1 MKVRSGSTGEKK
13 GQAYQMMLPQRKIQ
27 RRQPCRQKA
36 KLIAVLCTVA
46 LLAPRLSAA
55 ATETGTIQNN
65 TAEADAMQAARET
78 DNIRAQY
85 EEYNARFAAVEH
97 RNDITEKGFE
107 IVDIHIFPVQYE
119 IDRQKEMETELVRQ
133 MKAEPEADVRDLKM
147 NMEAPMLMIPAYDK
161 TYHRLALF
169 FVDQEDRIVYKT
181 DRFETNSCVL
191 GQMQQPIQD
200 LVSVAFQDLNGD
212 SLTDILLITSCD
224 VGEGRKYRIGDVL
237 FQDTEG
243 LIFYRDYR
251 ISDKINRFGM
261 NQNTDSITAFVRDGY
276 STEFL
281 YTAVTLSELLQHN
294 FQIITEQCHTRT
306 FGKLGKLQV
315 VPGTYRIADYDVFM
329 VYLVNEQDYILSAL
343 QPMGDYDNLY
353 ALKGINCRD
362 IDGDGLKDIIVL
374 ARYSYEDEEHKL
386 AVVSDY
392 SIYYQRT
399 GGFSVDTEI
408 KKQYPCSEEDTMQSV
423 VEKARA
429 YWGWKTEDDT
439 DIDR

>member
-1 MKVRSGSTGEKK
+1 MSS
-13 GQAYQMMLPQRKIQ
+13 AD
-27 RRQPCRQKA
+27 RRTAGFLAGICGA
-36 KLIAVLCTVA
+36 ALIVQCA
-46 LLAPRLSAA
+46 LFGVSQISAA
-55 ATETGTIQNN
+55 GTVMA
-65 TAEADAMQAARET
+65 AENAERENSYGENG
-78 DNIRAQY
+78 NIRTLY

-97 RNDITEKGFE
+97 REDIAKNGFE
-107 IVDIHIFPVQYE
+107 TVDVHIFPVQYE
-119 IDRQKEMETELVRQ
+119 IGRQKEMETELVRQ
-133 MKAEPEADVRDLKM
+133 MKADPDADVKELKM
-147 NMEAPMLMIPAYDK
+147 NLEAPVLMIPAYDT
-161 TYHRLALF
+161 TYNRLALF
-169 FVDQEDRIVYKT
+169 FADEDGWIVYKT

-191 GQMQQPIQD
+191 GQMRQPEQK

-212 SLTDILLITSCD
+212 TLTDIILITSCEIGGD
-224 VGEGRKYRIGDVL
+224 QKYRIGDVL

-281 YTAVTLSELLQHN
+281 YTAVTLQELLRHG
-294 FQIITEQCHTRT
+294 FQIITEQCYSRT

-315 VPGTYRIADYDVFM
+315 VPGTYHIADYDVFM

-362 IDGDGLKDIIVL
+362 IDGDGLKDIVVL
-374 ARYSYEDEEHKL
+374 AKYSYEDEEHQL
-386 AVVSDY
+386 AVKSDY

-399 GGFSVDTEI
+399 GGFSADTEI
-408 KKQYPCSEEDTMQSV
+408 KKRYPCSEEDTMQVV
-423 VEKARA
+423 VERARA
-429 YWGWKTEDDT
+429 YWGWKTEDD
-439 DIDR
+439 

>member
-1 MKVRSGSTGEKK
+1 MSS
-13 GQAYQMMLPQRKIQ
+13 AD
-27 RRQPCRQKA
+27 RRTARFLAGICGA
-36 KLIAVLCTVA
+36 ALIVQCA
-46 LLAPRLSAA
+46 LFGVSQISAA
-55 ATETGTIQNN
+55 GTVMA
-65 TAEADAMQAARET
+65 AENAERENSYGENG
-78 DNIRAQY
+78 NIRTLY

-97 RNDITEKGFE
+97 REDIAKNGFE
-107 IVDIHIFPVQYE
+107 TVDVHIFPVQYE
-119 IDRQKEMETELVRQ
+119 IGRQKEMETELVRQ
-133 MKAEPEADVRDLKM
+133 MKADPDADVKELKM
-147 NMEAPMLMIPAYDK
+147 NLEAPVLMIPAYDT
-161 TYHRLALF
+161 TYNRLALF
-169 FVDQEDRIVYKT
+169 FADEDGWIVYKT

-191 GQMQQPIQD
+191 GQMRQPEQE

-212 SLTDILLITSCD
+212 TLTDIILITSCEIGGD
-224 VGEGRKYRIGDVL
+224 QKYRIGDVL

-281 YTAVTLSELLQHN
+281 YTAVTLQELLRHG
-294 FQIITEQCHTRT
+294 FQIITEQCYSRT

-315 VPGTYRIADYDVFM
+315 VPGTYHIADYDVFM

-362 IDGDGLKDIIVL
+362 IDGDGLKDIVVL
-374 ARYSYEDEEHKL
+374 AKYSYEDEEHQL
-386 AVVSDY
+386 AVKSDY

-399 GGFSVDTEI
+399 GGFSADTEI
-408 KKQYPCSEEDTMQSV
+408 KKRYPCSEEDTMQVV
-423 VEKARA
+423 VERARA
-429 YWGWKTEDDT
+429 YWGWKTEDD
-439 DIDR
+439 

>member
-1 MKVRSGSTGEKK
+1 MGLRK
-13 GQAYQMMLPQRKIQ
+13 GRLRRGICGICMAALFMPQLPANAAENTENAR
-27 RRQPCRQKA
+27 
-36 KLIAVLCTVA
+36 VL
-46 LLAPRLSAA
+46 
-55 ATETGTIQNN
+55 
-65 TAEADAMQAARET
+65 
-78 DNIRAQY
+78 Y
-85 EEYNARFAAVEH
+85 EEYYARFDAVEY
-97 RNDITEKGFE
+97 REDITEYGFE
-107 IVDIHIFPVQYE
+107 PVEIHIFPVQYD
-119 IDRQKEMETELVRQ
+119 IDSQKEMETELVRQ
-133 MKAEPEADVRDLKM
+133 MKADPDADIKDLKM
-147 NMEAPMLMIPAYDK
+147 NLEAPLLMIPAYDR
-161 TYHRLALF
+161 TYNRLALF
-169 FVDQEDRIVYKT
+169 FADGDDSIVYKT

-191 GQMQQPIQD
+191 GQLRQPRQE

-212 SLTDILLITSCD
+212 SLTDIILITSCE
-224 VGEGRKYRIGDVL
+224 VGADQKYRIGDVL

-281 YTAVTLSELLQHN
+281 YTAVTLKELLAHG
-294 FQIITEQCHTRT
+294 FQIISEQCYTRT

-329 VYLVNEQDYILSAL
+329 IYLVNEQDYILSAL
-343 QPMGDYDNLY
+343 QPMGGYDNLY

-374 ARYSYEDEEHKL
+374 AKYSYEDEEHRL
-386 AVVSDY
+386 AVRSDY

-399 GGFSVDTEI
+399 SGFSADTEI
-408 KKQYPCSEEDTMQSV
+408 KKRYPCSEEDTMQDV

-429 YWGWKTEDDT
+429 YWGWKTEDDQST
-439 DIDR
+439 DSR